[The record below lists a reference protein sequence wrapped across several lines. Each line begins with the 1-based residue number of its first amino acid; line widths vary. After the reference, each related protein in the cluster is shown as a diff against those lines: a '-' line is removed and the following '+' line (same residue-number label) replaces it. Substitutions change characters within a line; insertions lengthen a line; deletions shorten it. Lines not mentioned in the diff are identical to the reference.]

1 MSQNDLNFLP
11 LRVVHVGDG
20 GRRSFDPVDK
30 RQLVEACVQPGASL
44 SGLALKAG
52 VNANQ
57 LRKWV
62 RLHQSSGTRV
72 QEQVASGPSTFV
84 PVIAIDAPAPL
95 LRPAPERRPSSP
107 SSRSAAPARLSAQL
121 PNGVCGCETQ
131 TRHAQTD
138 RVGSTAR
145 PASPDC

>member
-1 MSQNDLNFLP
+1 MSQNDVNFLP

-30 RQLVEACVQPGASL
+30 RQLIEACLQPGATL

-62 RLHQSSGTRV
+62 RLHQGSGTRV

-84 PVIAIDAPAPL
+84 PVIAIDTPAPL
-95 LRPAPERRPSSP
+95 SRPASERRPSSP
-107 SSRSAAPARLSAQL
+107 PSRSAAPARLSAQL
-121 PNGVCGCETQ
+121 PNGVKLELEC
-131 TRHAQTD
+131 
-138 RVGSTAR
+138 TADDTGLL
-145 PASPDC
+145 AAMVAALGAY

>member
-1 MSQNDLNFLP
+1 MSQNDLTFLP

-30 RQLVEACVQPGASL
+30 RQLVEACLQPGASL

-72 QEQVASGPSTFV
+72 QEEIPSGPSTFV

-95 LRPAPERRPSSP
+95 LRPASEQRPSSP
-107 SSRSAAPARLSAQL
+107 SSRSAPAARLSAQL
-121 PNGVCGCETQ
+121 PNGVKLEFEC
-131 TRHAQTD
+131 
-138 RVGSTAR
+138 TANDTGLL
-145 PASPDC
+145 AAMVAALGA